1 MINID
6 EEAFICDM
14 AETYH
19 IYDYKSLPLHMVG
32 IFACGLRQ
40 NSRIAMKISG
50 AKFSLEQI
58 VLAAIADGTRMTA
71 WLNSMNGEK
80 GIKKPT
86 SLVEILL
93 GNETDEESIIETFD
107 SGQDFNDEWIRMT
120 RGEK

>member
-1 MINID
+1 MWVEAEFKNCD
-6 EEAFICDM
+6 EDLGS
-14 AETYH
+14 
-19 IYDYKSLPLHMVG
+19 K
-32 IFACGLRQ
+32 IFT
-40 NSRIAMKISG
+40 
-50 AKFSLEQI
+50 
-58 VLAAIADGTRMTA
+58 GTNCFGGDCR

-107 SGQDFNDEWIRMT
+107 SGQDFNDEWIRLT

>member
-1 MINID
+1 MWVEAEFKNCD
-6 EEAFICDM
+6 EDLGS
-14 AETYH
+14 
-19 IYDYKSLPLHMVG
+19 K
-32 IFACGLRQ
+32 IFTGTNCFG
-40 NSRIAMKISG
+40 
-50 AKFSLEQI
+50 
-58 VLAAIADGTRMTA
+58 AIADGTRMTA

-107 SGQDFNDEWIRMT
+107 SGQDFNDEWIRLT

>member
-1 MINID
+1 
-6 EEAFICDM
+6 
-14 AETYH
+14 
-19 IYDYKSLPLHMVG
+19 
-32 IFACGLRQ
+32 
-40 NSRIAMKISG
+40 
-50 AKFSLEQI
+50 
-58 VLAAIADGTRMTA
+58 MTA

-107 SGQDFNDEWIRMT
+107 SGQDFNDEWIRLT